1 MALYEDVT
9 FEVILQRMLDAVPDK
24 FDKREGSVIYDALAP
39 AAIELTNM
47 YIELDIILNE
57 SFADTET
64 RDYLIK
70 RAAER
75 GLEPEPATKAV
86 LVGKFTPQGVTIPDG
101 ARFSCETLNYKVTEA
116 KESTAD
122 ADYYYLQCETAGEDG
137 NKFFGQLI
145 PIDYIEGLETAEL
158 TEIAIPG
165 EDEEDTEVF
174 RQRYFDSFNSQA
186 YGGNK
191 QDYKEKTNSLDGVGG
206 VKVYPVWNGGG
217 TVKLVII
224 DSQHNVPSST
234 LISKVQTAIDP
245 TQNAGEGLGIAPI
258 GHVVTVSG
266 VTGVTINITATITYQ
281 TGWDWDAAKPYI
293 QAAVDAY
300 FKELAETWENETSLV
315 VRISQ
320 IESRILACTGVL
332 DVTDTKLNNK
342 TSNINLTDVQIPI
355 RGLING
361 E

>member
-9 FEVILQRMLDAVPDK
+9 FEIILQRMLDAVPDK
-24 FDKREGSVIYDALAP
+24 FDRREGSVIYDALAP

-47 YIELDIILNE
+47 YIELDTILNE

-64 RDYLIK
+64 RTYLIK

-75 GLEPEPATKAV
+75 GLKPKPATNAV
-86 LVGKFTPQGVTIPDG
+86 LVGKFTPQGVAIPDG
-101 ARFSCETLNYKVTEA
+101 ARFSCETLNYVV
-116 KESTAD
+116 KELKGSTTD
-122 ADYYYLQCETAGEDG
+122 ADYYYLQCETAGEAG

-145 PIDYIEGLETAEL
+145 PIDYIDGLETAEL
-158 TEIAIPG
+158 TETAIPG
-165 EDEEDTEVF
+165 EDEEDTELF
-174 RQRYFDSFNSQA
+174 RKRYFNSFNSQA

-191 QDYKEKTNSLDGVGG
+191 QDYKEKVNSLDGVGG

-224 DSQHNVPSST
+224 DSTHSVPSPT
-234 LISKVQTAIDP
+234 LISNVQTAIDP

-258 GHVVTVSG
+258 GHVVTVQG
-266 VTGVTINITATITYQ
+266 VTGLTVNITTTITYQ
-281 TGWDWDAAKPYI
+281 TGWDWESAKPYI
-293 QAAVDAY
+293 QTAMNTY
-300 FKELAETWENETSLV
+300 FKELAETWESETSLV

-320 IESRILACTGVL
+320 VESRILACAGVL
-332 DVTDTKLNNK
+332 DVNDTRLNGQA
-342 TSNINLTDVQIPI
+342 SNLSLTDVQIPV
-355 RGLING
+355 RGTING